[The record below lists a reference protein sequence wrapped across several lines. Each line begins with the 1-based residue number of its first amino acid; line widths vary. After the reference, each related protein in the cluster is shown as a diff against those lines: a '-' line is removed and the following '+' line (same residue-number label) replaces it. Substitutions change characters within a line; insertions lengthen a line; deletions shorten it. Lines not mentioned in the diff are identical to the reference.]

1 MTTQQEIARFGVEV
15 PEWYKGY
22 VKALGN
28 RDFLDVM
35 KQLQQATPSFLEEI
49 PEQRWDFAYAPGK
62 WTIRE
67 LVIHMMDAER
77 IFAYRTL
84 RFARNDATEL
94 PGFDEDEYIP
104 YTNAAARSI
113 SSIINEYKTVRAAT
127 LSLFESFDEQALM
140 RIGSANNKKFSV
152 LLSGVI
158 IVGHE
163 MHHLNIIR
171 ERYL

>member
-15 PEWYKGY
+15 PDWYKGY

-28 RDFLDVM
+28 RNFLDVM

-49 PEQRWDFAYAPGK
+49 PEQRWDFSYAPGK

-67 LVIHMMDAER
+67 LVMHMMDAER

-94 PGFDEDEYIP
+94 AGFDEDAYIP
-104 YTNAAARSI
+104 FTNAAARSASSLILSLIHIYKFLHNFKLCYFKILRSEI
-113 SSIINEYKTVRAAT
+113 SSERIVTVY
-127 LSLFESFDEQALM
+127 FDFLNVSKAY
-140 RIGSANNKKFSV
+140 
-152 LLSGVI
+152 GV
-158 IVGHE
+158 
-163 MHHLNIIR
+163 
-171 ERYL
+171 

>member
-15 PEWYKGY
+15 PDWYKGY

-28 RDFLDVM
+28 RNFLDVM

-49 PEQRWDFAYAPGK
+49 PEQRWDFSYAPGK

-67 LVIHMMDAER
+67 LVMHMMDAER

-94 PGFDEDEYIP
+94 EGFDEDAYIP
-104 YTNAAARSI
+104 FTNAAARSASSLI
-113 SSIINEYKTVRAAT
+113 SEYKTIRAAT
-127 LSLFESFDEQALM
+127 ISLFESFDDEMMM
-140 RIGSANNKKFSV
+140 RIGKANGNKFSV